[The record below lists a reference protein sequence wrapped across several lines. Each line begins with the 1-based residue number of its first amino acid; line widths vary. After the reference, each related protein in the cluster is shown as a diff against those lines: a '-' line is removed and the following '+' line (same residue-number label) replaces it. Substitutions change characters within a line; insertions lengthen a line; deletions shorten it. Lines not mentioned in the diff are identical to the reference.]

1 MVLLYMTKNKQK
13 AKYVYSLW
21 FYAFLLIIVNVLFD
35 YILNFS
41 DKTSTCVYV
50 DWKRIRAII
59 LALEKQ

>member
-1 MVLLYMTKNKQK
+1 MALLYMTSNKEK

-21 FYAFLLIIVNVLFD
+21 FYAFLLIILNVLLD

-41 DKTSTCVYV
+41 DKTATYVHV
-50 DWKRIRAII
+50 DWKRLRATI